1 MQPLKVLLLHVP
13 FSHHLLITRIFVAP
27 TTLFNPNKG
36 HFGSGSVG
44 HRGYLFRALRRE
56 LKLIKIDPISEEPV
70 RGPDGF
76 CVVVSVYMSISFISV
91 NANFSLKSDY
101 GEQGELL
108 VRIDNADAL
117 GFDGYYKNEGATK
130 KKILTNVLQKGDA
143 YFRSGDLLQMDRDG
157 FYFFGDRVG
166 DTFRWKV
173 MYHWKQDNQKPVD

>member
-1 MQPLKVLLLHVP
+1 MTLT
-13 FSHHLLITRIFVAP
+13 FFIIF
-27 TTLFNPNKG
+27 
-36 HFGSGSVG
+36 
-44 HRGYLFRALRRE
+44 YQ
-56 LKLIKIDPISEEPV
+56 
-70 RGPDGF
+70 
-76 CVVVSVYMSISFISV
+76 
-91 NANFSLKSDY
+91 SDY

-130 KKILTNVLQKGDA
+130 KKILTNVLEKGDA

-173 MYHWKQDNQKPVD
+173 ISIIIIMKSKPVDWHVHFNSLKMLLQPK